1 VDQIVV
7 ACVVRTDGS
16 DAGEADIQAF
26 LRERVS
32 SYKVPRHVLFFA
44 DGEIPMTGSEAKVRD
59 DGLLALVAD
68 RLNGE

>member
-1 VDQIVV
+1 
-7 ACVVRTDGS
+7 VRTDGS
-16 DAGEADIQAF
+16 EAGEADIQAF

-32 SYKVPRHVLFFA
+32 GYKVPRHVLFFA

>member
-1 VDQIVV
+1 
-7 ACVVRTDGS
+7 VRTEGS
-16 DAGEADIQAF
+16 EAGAADIQAF